1 MPLDVVDLGT
11 FYDAPLGQ
19 VARRILEPAVR
30 ERWRGLAGLSVLGI
44 GYATPYL
51 EPLRDEAERVLAF
64 MPDVQG
70 VVHWPLGSPSATAL
84 AVSTMLPLPD
94 QCFDR
99 ILLVHVLE
107 TEEMPGELLSE
118 VWRVLRPGG
127 SMIAI
132 VPNRR
137 GLWARMDTTPFG
149 EGRPYSRSQLT
160 ALLRD
165 SLFSPVFWAEHLY
178 VPPIPRR
185 MLLGSAAAWERLG
198 AGLSLPF
205 SGVHL
210 VEATKLM
217 FRPAAVRKT
226 QRARRMAP
234 VFVPATAPT
243 ARGS

>member
-1 MPLDVVDLGT
+1 MPLDVVDLRN
-11 FYDAPLGQ
+11 FYSGPLGQ
-19 VARRILEPAVR
+19 VAGRILGSAVA
-30 ERWRGLAGLSVLGI
+30 ERWRGSSGLSVLGI

-51 EPLRDEAERVLAF
+51 EPMQGEAGRLLAF
-64 MPDVQG
+64 MPEVQG
-70 VVHWPLGSPSATAL
+70 VVHWPDEGPSAAAL

-94 QCFDR
+94 QCIDR

-107 TEEMPGELLSE
+107 TEEAPGDLLSE
-118 VWRVLRPGG
+118 VWRVLSPGG
-127 SMIAI
+127 SVIAV

-149 EGRPYSRSQLT
+149 HGQPYSRSQLT
-160 ALLRD
+160 GLLRD

-185 MLLGSAAAWERLG
+185 VFLRSAAAWERLG

-217 FRPAAVRKT
+217 YRPVPIRKAQRLRRIRPVLVPVAA
-226 QRARRMAP
+226 P
-234 VFVPATAPT
+234 S
-243 ARGS
+243 G